1 MLTLDSSKNS
11 LFKFIDDSGGYN
23 LKLSGSSIEFMKF
36 DMGGAGAAFGAAKA
50 IAAIRP
56 LGVEVV

>member
-1 MLTLDSSKNS
+1 MLFEINW
-11 LFKFIDDSGGYN
+11 LFLLINSGGYN
-23 LKLSGSSIEFMKF
+23 LKVAGSMIEFMKF

-56 LGVEVV
+56 PGVEVM

>member
-1 MLTLDSSKNS
+1 MIN
-11 LFKFIDDSGGYN
+11 SGGYN